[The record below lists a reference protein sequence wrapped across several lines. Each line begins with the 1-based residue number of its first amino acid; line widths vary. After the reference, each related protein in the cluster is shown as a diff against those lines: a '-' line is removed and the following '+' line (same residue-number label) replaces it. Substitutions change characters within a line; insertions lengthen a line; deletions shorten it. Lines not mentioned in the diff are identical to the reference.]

1 VPLPLVEALILVD
14 EVLEALARVGDGL
27 DFVVLV
33 NEVTISEIKMN
44 MSRQKRVNQA
54 RITPPAFFA
63 SPGESNGWQVKG
75 RAHTRELQNLPD
87 SWDPREGW

>member
-33 NEVTISEIKMN
+33 DEVTISDKNEQYAASETNEIY
-44 MSRQKRVNQA
+44 
-54 RITPPAFFA
+54 PH
-63 SPGESNGWQVKG
+63 E
-75 RAHTRELQNLPD
+75 
-87 SWDPREGW
+87 